1 MIEIDCQQGTEEWLD
16 ARAGACTASRFT
28 VARERM
34 KVNRGARKAGDFTD
48 ACEKYA
54 LLLAIERIYGKHLDE
69 TFQTWQM
76 RRGQELEPV
85 ARELYEARTG
95 YVVETAGLVLTD
107 DRMFGYS
114 TDGKAYGHKGR
125 CEIKCPT
132 ASEKVAGV
140 WIDPAPVIAEYIDQ
154 CDGGLWITGD
164 DWIDLVVYT
173 PWLASVGKDLFIHR
187 IERNEERIA
196 ALETDLLAFY
206 RLTSDYEAA
215 LRRPLGIDA
224 PPWEP
229 AAAPAAQAAAPKP
242 APAPAAF
249 ALPDF

>member
-1 MIEIDCQQGTEEWLD
+1 MIYIDCEQGSEEWLD
-16 ARAGACTASRFT
+16 ARAGACTASRFS

-34 KVNRGARKAGDFTD
+34 KQNRGARKVGDFTD

-54 LLLAIERIYGKHLDE
+54 LLLAIERIYGSHLDE

-76 RRGQELEPV
+76 KRGQELEPV

-114 TDGKAYGHKGR
+114 TDGKVYGQKGR
-125 CEIKCPT
+125 VEIKCPT

-164 DWIDLVVYT
+164 EWIDLVVYT

-187 IERNEERIA
+187 IGRDNARIE
-196 ALETDLLAFY
+196 ALEADLMAFY
-206 RLTSDYEAA
+206 RLTTGYEAT
-215 LRRPLGIDA
+215 LRRPLGTE

-229 AAAPAAQAAAPKP
+229 PAAPIAPIAKP
-242 APAPAAF
+242 LPKTAVAAF
-249 ALPDF
+249 ELPSF